1 MDTKESA
8 PSAAELLGG
17 AHKAV
22 QQGFPCDDRLARVA
36 LHLIECATDVVVR
49 LPDRDL
55 DSAREVL
62 SLARAAVVTA
72 TSAVHEVHDRDRT
85 GRLDGPRAESVI
97 PYTGGRVACGL
108 DR

>member
-1 MDTKESA
+1 MDTKECA
-8 PSAAELLGG
+8 LSAAQLLET

-22 QQGFPCDDRLARVA
+22 QQGFPRDDRLARAA

-49 LPDRDL
+49 LPERDL
-55 DSAREVL
+55 DSAREAL

-72 TSAVHEVHDRDRT
+72 TTAVREVHDRDRT
-85 GRLDGPRAESVI
+85 GPRENASAESDI
-97 PYTGGRVACGL
+97 PLGSGRVFCGI